1 MQGRRGVGDT
11 SMNPLPFRSN
21 ILFVEPCRLPKRL
34 TGRNRALLLSFV
46 ARRLVM
52 KLPGAG
58 FGCAASFGGAE
69 HPAK

>member
-1 MQGRRGVGDT
+1 M
-11 SMNPLPFRSN
+11 S
-21 ILFVEPCRLPKRL
+21 VEPRRSLKRL
-34 TGRNRALLLSFV
+34 TGRTRALLSSFV